1 MLQSIQIRRKLTII
15 IVVDVY
21 NDKNNCMIRRFD
33 WLFRITGNVRYSC
46 RIASFSHVSRIKLT
60 PEIIYVRSFVRES
73 EGYKIRR
80 I

>member
-1 MLQSIQIRRKLTII
+1 MLESIQIRRKQTII

-21 NDKNNCMIRRFD
+21 NDKNNCMIRFD

-73 EGYKIRR
+73 EAYKIRR

>member
-1 MLQSIQIRRKLTII
+1 MLQSIQIRRKQTTI

-21 NDKNNCMIRRFD
+21 NDKNNCMIRFD

-73 EGYKIRR
+73 EAYKIRR

>member
-21 NDKNNCMIRRFD
+21 NDKNNCMIRFD

>member
-21 NDKNNCMIRRFD
+21 NDKNNCMIRFD

-73 EGYKIRR
+73 EAYKIRR

>member
-1 MLQSIQIRRKLTII
+1 MLQSIQIRRKQTTI

-21 NDKNNCMIRRFD
+21 NDKNNCMIRFD

-73 EGYKIRR
+73 DAYKIRR

>member
-1 MLQSIQIRRKLTII
+1 MLQSIQIRRNQTTI

-21 NDKNNCMIRRFD
+21 NDKNNCMIRFD

-73 EGYKIRR
+73 EAYKIRR

>member
-21 NDKNNCMIRRFD
+21 NDKNNCMIRFD

-46 RIASFSHVSRIKLT
+46 RIASFSHVSRIKLS

-73 EGYKIRR
+73 EAYKIRR